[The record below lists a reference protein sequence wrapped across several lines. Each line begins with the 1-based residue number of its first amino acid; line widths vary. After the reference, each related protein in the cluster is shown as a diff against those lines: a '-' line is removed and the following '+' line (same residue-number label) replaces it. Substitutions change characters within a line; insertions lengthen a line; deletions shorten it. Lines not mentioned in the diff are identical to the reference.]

1 MEIKSFKIPGEST
14 KRQWAVY
21 LFIAT
26 PRDTNEVIKI
36 YVGKVGDNRDGCN
49 PVISRIGNHFSYNK
63 IHSQI
68 RNKIE
73 KTDEYDYEYFY
84 YHFGEYEDD
93 VEIRIESKQKINELE
108 RELNRKIQIQIFG
121 DLKYILLNPY
131 GGKYVSKTKKLSR
144 KILNESELNIL
155 DKLIEKALSVNSHK
169 VFGQVNQ

>member
-26 PRDTNEVIKI
+26 PKDKNEIIKL

-84 YHFGEYEDD
+84 CHFGEYEDNA
-93 VEIRIESKQKINELE
+93 EIRLESKQKINELE
-108 RELNRKIQIQIFG
+108 RELNRKIQKQIFG
-121 DLKYILLNPY
+121 NLNYILLNPY

-144 KILNESELNIL
+144 NILNETEINIL
-155 DKLIEKALSVNSHK
+155 DKLIEKALSANTRYNG
-169 VFGQVNQ
+169 FGQLA